1 MALELQGRPHLFISV
16 NFEDSAAVD
25 LQRDYWEQTFSVRLL
40 QKFELQAKMISF
52 SELSQANLLEL
63 LIN

>member
-1 MALELQGRPHLFISV
+1 MALVLQGRPHLFISV

-25 LQRDYWEQTFSVRLL
+25 SQRDYWEQTFSVRLL
-40 QKFELQAKMISF
+40 QKFELQAKIISF
-52 SELSQANLLEL
+52 SELSQTNPLEL